1 MAGKSSKD
9 AGAKGASGSPRQS
22 PKNKGA
28 HSFGREYSLKE
39 DLAIKRV
46 FNSGKKYKGSCLSVF
61 YYGAGSLPLKVVIKV
76 PKTNGSAPRR
86 NRIKRIVREIIRRNK
101 EKFESKGH
109 IVIISYINQDVKSP
123 YEMIEKDLFDFAD
136 IS

>member
-28 HSFGREYSLKE
+28 QSFGREYSLKE

-46 FNSGKKYKGSCLSVF
+46 FNSGRKFKGSCLSIF
-61 YYGAGSLPLKVVIKV
+61 HYGAGSLPLKVVIKV
-76 PKTNGSAPRR
+76 PKANGSAPRR
-86 NRIKRIVREIIRRNK
+86 NKIKRIVREVIRKNK
-101 EKFESKGH
+101 EKFESRGH
-109 IVIISYINQDVKSP
+109 LVIISNINPDVKSL
-123 YEMIEKDLFDFAD
+123 YEIIEKDLFDFAENN
-136 IS
+136 

>member
-28 HSFGREYSLKE
+28 QSFGREYSLKE

-46 FNSGKKYKGSCLSVF
+46 FNSGKKFKGSCLSIF
-61 YYGAGSLPLKVVIKV
+61 HYGAGSLPLKVVIKV
-76 PKTNGSAPRR
+76 PKSNGSAPRR
-86 NRIKRIVREIIRRNK
+86 NRIKRIVREVIRKNK
-101 EKFESKGH
+101 EKFESRGH
-109 IVIISYINQDVKSP
+109 LVIISNINPDVKSL
-123 YEMIEKDLFDFAD
+123 YEIIEKDLFDFAEND
-136 IS
+136 